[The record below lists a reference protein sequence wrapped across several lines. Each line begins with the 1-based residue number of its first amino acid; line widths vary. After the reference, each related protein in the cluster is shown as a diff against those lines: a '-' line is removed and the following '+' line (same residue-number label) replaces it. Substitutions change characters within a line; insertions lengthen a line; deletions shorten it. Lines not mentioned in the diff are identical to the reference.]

1 MQRNAP
7 LVLVGIAIVLASCVT
22 ALFAHVIVDVLG
34 DVMLS
39 TDTYD
44 RVAHGSR
51 GIVLA
56 GVGFALALASLR
68 LWFAVCADARRS
80 RSAMRAIFE
89 AASRRSAHLVTIL
102 ATIGLGIATM
112 AGMEVF
118 DAFRAGDAPIGLH
131 AAFGGSLV
139 LGFGVSIVVGALAAF
154 GITFALRAL
163 AFGYAFVVG
172 VAREAILAIA
182 RVADDLRA
190 TIVPRRTPNRY
201 ARETIALHRA
211 AKRGPPMM
219 VRLA

>member
-1 MQRNAP
+1 MQHNAP

-22 ALFAHVIVDVLG
+22 ALFSRVIVDVLG
-34 DVMLS
+34 DVVLS

-44 RVAHGSR
+44 RVAHGSH

-68 LWFAVCADARRS
+68 LWFAVCADAHRS
-80 RSAMRAIFE
+80 RNAMRAIFE

-102 ATIGLGIATM
+102 ATIGLGT
-112 AGMEVF
+112 
-118 DAFRAGDAPIGLH
+118 APIGLH

-139 LGFGVSIVVGALAAF
+139 LGFGVSIDVGALAAF
-154 GITFALRAL
+154 GIMFALRAL

-182 RVADDLRA
+182 RVADDR
-190 TIVPRRTPNRY
+190 
-201 ARETIALHRA
+201 RA